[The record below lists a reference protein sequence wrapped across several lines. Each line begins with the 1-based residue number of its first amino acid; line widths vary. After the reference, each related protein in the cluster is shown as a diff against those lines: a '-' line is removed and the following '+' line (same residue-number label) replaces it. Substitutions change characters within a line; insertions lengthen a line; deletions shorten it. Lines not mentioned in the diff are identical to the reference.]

1 MAEALARITQLQ
13 DLGMVQIR
21 ADLAALGDVIATA
34 TGVAIP
40 AQTSVS
46 TTGDRALL
54 WMSYDE
60 LLLVLPKAEAA
71 GVTDALTK
79 GFGTAHSLAVD
90 VSDMR
95 AAFGID
101 GAQALQVLQ
110 KLCPADLAAMPA
122 DGVRR
127 TRAAQV
133 ACGIWRRDGGYVL
146 IGFRSVGD
154 YLRELLQNA
163 ARPGTQ
169 LDPR

>member
-1 MAEALARITQLQ
+1 MAETLARITQLQ

-21 ADLAALGDVIATA
+21 ADLAALGDVIAKA
-34 TGVAIP
+34 VGVGMP
-40 AQTSVS
+40 DQTSVS
-46 TTGDRALL
+46 VNGNRSLC
-54 WMSYDE
+54 WMSHDE
-60 LLLVLPKAEAA
+60 LLLILPKPEAA
-71 GVTDALTK
+71 ETAAALTQAL
-79 GFGTAHSLAVD
+79 GDSHALVVD

-95 AAFGID
+95 AAFSID

-122 DGVRR
+122 DGMRR

-133 ACGIWRRDGGYVL
+133 ACGVWRREGGYVL

-154 YLRELLQNA
+154 YLRGLLQTA
-163 ARPGTQ
+163 ARAGTQ

>member
-13 DLGMVQIR
+13 DLGMIQIR
-21 ADLAALGDVIATA
+21 ADLAELGDVIAKA

-40 AQTSVS
+40 AQTCATVA
-46 TTGDRALL
+46 GDRTLL
-54 WMSYDE
+54 WMSHDE
-60 LLLVLPKAEAA
+60 LLLILPKVDAA
-71 GVTDALTK
+71 AVTAALTQ
-79 GFGTAHSLAVD
+79 GFGAAHSLAVD

-95 AAFGID
+95 AAFSID

-133 ACGIWRRDGGYVL
+133 ACGIWRRESGYVL

-154 YLRELLQNA
+154 YLRGLLQGA